1 MNESLA
7 PEIVARIKS
16 LEEKYKNSGQ
26 DLGAFLDGL
35 LHDRFLTYWD
45 YLHLDTL
52 LSLQIPYT
60 HFPDETIFIT
70 YHQITE
76 LYFKLVLHEINQIT
90 THPNLSVKFFTERIK
105 RINRYFE
112 ILENSFD
119 VMAKGMEKEQ
129 FLQFRL
135 SLIPA
140 SGFQSVQYRMIEVY
154 TTGLENLVHEDRR
167 HMINDWSSIEDKYQ
181 YLYWKYG
188 ATEKETG
195 EKTLTLKQ
203 FEKRYTPRLLRIA
216 NQVEHNTI
224 YDCYRRLSISDQNN
238 IELIETLRNFD
249 RNVNVNWCLA
259 HLKAALYHLSKNK
272 EQAIGTG
279 GTNWRKF
286 LPPSFQRISFFPTL
300 WTDEERAEWGKSW
313 ITALFN
319 NDK

>member
-7 PEIVARIKS
+7 PEIVARIKK

-35 LHDRFLTYWD
+35 LHDSYITYWD
-45 YLHLDTL
+45 YIHLDTL
-52 LSLQIPYT
+52 LSLQIPST

-76 LYFKLVLHEINQIT
+76 LYFKLVLHEINQIIS
-90 THPNLSVKFFTERIK
+90 HGNLTVRFFTERVS
-105 RINRYFE
+105 RINRYFD
-112 ILENSFD
+112 ILEKSFD
-119 VMAKGMEKEQ
+119 VVAKGMDKKQ

-154 TTGLENLVHEDRR
+154 TTGLENLVHEERR
-167 HMINDWSSIEDKYQ
+167 HMINDWSTVEDKYQ

-188 ATEKETG
+188 ATETETG

-203 FEKRYTPRLLRIA
+203 FEKRYNPRLLRIA

-224 YDCYRRLSISDQNN
+224 YDCYRRLSISDQKNSQ
-238 IELIETLRNFD
+238 LIETLRDFD
-249 RNVNVNWCLA
+249 RKVNVNWCLA
-259 HLKAALYHLSKNK
+259 HLKAALYHLSKNTAQ
-272 EQAIGTG
+272 EVGTG
-279 GTNWRKF
+279 GTNWREF
-286 LPPSFQRISFFPTL
+286 LPPSFQHITFFPSL
-300 WTDEERAEWGKSW
+300 WTEEEHTEWGKSW
-313 ITALFN
+313 IEDLIN
-319 NDK
+319 NNN